1 MIGVPAYS
9 RIRITPPRPDLLQA
23 HCRDSL
29 FAEQPARNGH
39 VVWIES
45 GRMNDYRVQ
54 TDVYSGP
61 MELLLFLIRRDEIDL
76 YDIPVSRICG
86 QYIQYVDMLR
96 VIDPNVA
103 GEFLIM
109 ATVLMELKS
118 RLLLP
123 RAPAEEGVPDEDPT
137 DPRLELVRQ
146 LLEYKKYKD
155 ASFEL
160 QSAAEM
166 HAQRW
171 PRVPAK
177 LKPSPASEVDLD
189 DVQIW
194 DLVGAF
200 NRVMAA
206 IGAGAATHDVVF
218 DDTPISLHAADII
231 DRLERESGEM
241 SFEQIFIGRRK
252 AEMIGL
258 FLALL
263 ELMRQSRVRVAQEN
277 ARASIHV
284 KLLSSEPISIG
295 AEWGE
300 AFEAA
305 VLGEERVADAAV
317 PPTDNST
324 HEHDTFGRAAALG
337 SVESARRDDDMLSE
351 ASMPA
356 SSLAGLEFDEELD
369 SAAIAELDAIRT
381 DVNIDDILKTANV
394 DPGDESEFEE
404 QEP

>member
-1 MIGVPAYS
+1 M
-9 RIRITPPRPDLLQA
+9 R
-23 HCRDSL
+23 
-29 FAEQPARNGH
+29 
-39 VVWIES
+39 IES

-103 GEFLIM
+103 GEFLVM

-123 RAPAEEGVPDEDPT
+123 RAPAEEGEPDEDPT

-171 PRVPAK
+171 PRMPAR
-177 LKPSPASEVDLD
+177 LKPTPAAEVDLD

-200 NRVMAA
+200 NRVMAS

-241 SFEQIFIGRRK
+241 SFEQIFVGRRK

-263 ELMRQSRVRVAQEN
+263 ELMRQSRVRVSQES

-305 VLGEERVADAAV
+305 VLGEERFAEAGPNRPDGS
-317 PPTDNST
+317 PREDGSIGR
-324 HEHDTFGRAAALG
+324 DTPNDSDEFGLREEG
-337 SVESARRDDDMLSE
+337 TLSN

-356 SSLAGLEFDEELD
+356 VSLVGMEFDEELD
-369 SAAIAELDAIRT
+369 PAAIAELDAIRT

-394 DPGDESEFEE
+394 DPGDESDLEE
-404 QEP
+404 QES